1 MPVNNSESI
10 SESTDYL
17 LYQNCQ
23 SMKEKHSPIGNVFLL
38 FLLFE
43 SVFMLDVASQETFV
57 SAGINVTTNDGS
69 MSSSTGQLLYTTVTG
84 NSGTVYHGIQL
95 PFDISVVSGNR
106 DTQGILL
113 ECIVYPNPTSDAV
126 KLNIKNYRTAGLTYQ
141 LLDINGKMLSGDKIE
156 NDETTIFMQQ
166 LPASVYFVK
175 IMEGRQEIKVFKIIK
190 N

>member
-1 MPVNNSESI
+1 M
-10 SESTDYL
+10 
-17 LYQNCQ
+17 
-23 SMKEKHSPIGNVFLL
+23 

-43 SVFMLDVASQETFV
+43 AGFTLNVASQEAFV

-69 MSSSTGQLLYTTVTG
+69 MSSSTGQLLCTTVKG

-126 KLNIKNYRTAGLTYQ
+126 KLLIKEYRTLGLSYQ
-141 LLDINGKMLSGDKIE
+141 LIDVNGKMLSGDKIE
-156 NDETTIFMQQ
+156 NGETTIHMQQ

>member
-1 MPVNNSESI
+1 
-10 SESTDYL
+10 
-17 LYQNCQ
+17 
-23 SMKEKHSPIGNVFLL
+23 MKEKRLPIGSIFLM

-43 SVFMLDVASQETFV
+43 AGFALNAASQEAFV
-57 SAGINVTTNDGS
+57 SAGNNVTTNDGS
-69 MSSSTGQLLYTTVTG
+69 VSSSTGQLLCTAVTG

-126 KLNIKNYRTAGLTYQ
+126 KLQIREYRTSGLSYQ
-141 LLDINGKMLSGDKIE
+141 LLDANGKMLSGDKIE

>member
-1 MPVNNSESI
+1 
-10 SESTDYL
+10 
-17 LYQNCQ
+17 
-23 SMKEKHSPIGNVFLL
+23 MKEKRLPIGSIFLM

-43 SVFMLDVASQETFV
+43 AGFTLNVASQEAFV

-69 MSSSTGQLLYTTVTG
+69 MSSSTGQLLCTTVKG

-126 KLNIKNYRTAGLTYQ
+126 KLLIKEYRTLGLSYQ
-141 LLDINGKMLSGDKIE
+141 LIDVNGKMLSGDKIE
-156 NDETTIFMQQ
+156 NGETTIHMQQ

>member
-1 MPVNNSESI
+1 
-10 SESTDYL
+10 
-17 LYQNCQ
+17 
-23 SMKEKHSPIGNVFLL
+23 MKEKRLPIGNIFLMFLL
-38 FLLFE
+38 IGAGFTLN
-43 SVFMLDVASQETFV
+43 VASQEAFV
-57 SAGINVTTNDGS
+57 SAGINVTANDGS
-69 MSSSTGQLLYTTVTG
+69 VSSSTGQLLCTTVKG

-95 PFDISVVSGNR
+95 PFDISVVTGNR

-126 KLNIKNYRTAGLTYQ
+126 KLNIKECRTSGLSYQ
-141 LLDINGKMLSGDKIE
+141 LLDVNGKMLSGDKIE

-175 IMEGRQEIKVFKIIK
+175 IMEGRQEIKVFKIVK